1 MTDVKRTLKVPLKV
15 KEGGHSRRMSTQ
27 EGALMLLRESADK
40 ERQRLPVSGDAERP
54 LPNARRGVPGR
65 PEG

>member
-27 EGALMLLRESADK
+27 EGALMLLREKALRK
-40 ERQRLPVSGDAERP
+40 VM
-54 LPNARRGVPGR
+54 RGRSIASPIFNSRTTCR
-65 PEG
+65 PEFGW